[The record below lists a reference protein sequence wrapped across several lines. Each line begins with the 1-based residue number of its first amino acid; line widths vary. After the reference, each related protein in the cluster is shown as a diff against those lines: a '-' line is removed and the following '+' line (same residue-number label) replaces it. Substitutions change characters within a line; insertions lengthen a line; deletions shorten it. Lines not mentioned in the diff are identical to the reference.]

1 MELIVKETSDLT
13 NLELVKI
20 FEARVKVFVVEQS
33 CAYQE
38 IDEYDTDAKHVI
50 LKDGENIVAYTRIIE
65 DQSKISFGRVLVTKN
80 YRGKKYGQQILRKTI
95 KQIKDN
101 SDKESIYISA
111 QEYLERFYSSFGFEK
126 VSDMY
131 LEDNI
136 PHIDMTLNLKR

>member
-1 MELIVKETSDLT
+1 M
-13 NLELVKI
+13 
-20 FEARVKVFVVEQS
+20 
-33 CAYQE
+33 
-38 IDEYDTDAKHVI
+38 
-50 LKDGENIVAYTRIIE
+50 
-65 DQSKISFGRVLVTKN
+65 LVTKN
-80 YRGKKYGQQILRKTI
+80 YRGKKYGQQILRETI

-136 PHIDMTLNLKR
+136 PHIDMVLNIKR